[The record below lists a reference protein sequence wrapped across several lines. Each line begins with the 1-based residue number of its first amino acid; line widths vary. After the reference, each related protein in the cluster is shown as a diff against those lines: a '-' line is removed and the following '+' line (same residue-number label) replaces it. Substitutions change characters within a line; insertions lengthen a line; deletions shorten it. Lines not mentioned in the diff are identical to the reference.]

1 MVTSAM
7 TRALDPELAAAY
19 VHELSADVTGVIV
32 LDPEGQ
38 RLAGPDAMEAPA
50 QALLAALE
58 EEGATVLLP
67 AGIVWIVKGPERTVV
82 AAAGPAAQP
91 GPTALDVA
99 LAAGAAGPSFIEE
112 RPSEPLKNAA
122 SDVIAAT

>member
-7 TRALDPELAAAY
+7 PPALDPELAAAY
-19 VHELSADVTGVIV
+19 VQELSADVRGVVV
-32 LDPEGQ
+32 LDGEGE
-38 RLAGPDAMEAPA
+38 RLAGPEAMAAPA
-50 QALLAALE
+50 RALLAALE

-67 AGIVWIVKGPERTVV
+67 DGIVWIVRGPERTVV
-82 AAAGPAAQP
+82 AAAGPDAQP

-99 LAAGAAGPSFIEE
+99 VAAGAAGPSFVEV

-122 SDVIAAT
+122 SDVLQAT